1 MTVMETSKAIKLKVN
16 GKQLELLAA
25 PNSTLLEILRNN
37 GHVEVKCGCEKGDCG
52 ACAVILDGEAV
63 DSCLTLAWIADGS
76 EVQTVKGIG
85 TEATP
90 HPLQTAFIEEGSVQC
105 GYCIPGIIVA
115 AKVLLDENP
124 DPTDSD
130 IRVALSGNLCRCTG
144 YTRIFSAI
152 HKAAQVMREGAQKN
166 G

>member
-85 TEATP
+85 TEAKP

>member
-1 MTVMETSKAIKLKVN
+1 MDNRKAISLEVN
-16 GKQLELLAA
+16 GSVLKALAA
-25 PNSTLLEILRNN
+25 PHNTLLEVLRDS

-63 DSCLTLAWIADGS
+63 DACLTLAWLADGS
-76 EVQTVKGIG
+76 RVQTVKGIG
-85 TEATP
+85 TAAKP

-105 GYCIPGIIVA
+105 GYCIPGVIVA
-115 AKVLLDENP
+115 AKALLDENT
-124 DPTDSD
+124 DPSDDD

-152 HKAAQVMREGAQKN
+152 RKAARQMQEGARDN

>member
-1 MTVMETSKAIKLKVN
+1 METSKTIKLKVN

-63 DSCLTLAWIADGS
+63 DSCLTLAWIANGS

-85 TEATP
+85 TEAKP